1 MFHLKVLLYCL
12 QVSIIN
18 FTVTQQGLEEQLL
31 NVVVGHEM
39 AKLEAQRLELVD
51 EVLFHNFFFLQIFF
65 EIQVLQVSRNKAAQ
79 KKLEDTLLM
88 DLSTSTGNILDN
100 AGEFC
105 MQRNLCKHWFTSL
118 IFKEIPIIYC
128 PYQ

>member
-51 EVLFHNFFFLQIFF
+51 EVLFHDFFFLQIFF

-100 AGEFC
+100 AGEF
-105 MQRNLCKHWFTSL
+105 
-118 IFKEIPIIYC
+118 
-128 PYQ
+128 

>member
-1 MFHLKVLLYCL
+1 M
-12 QVSIIN
+12 
-18 FTVTQQGLEEQLL
+18 L

-51 EVLFHNFFFLQIFF
+51 EVIFQIFVTHYCQGCLL
-65 EIQVLQVSRNKAAQ
+65 EPKVLQVSRNKAAQ

-100 AGEFC
+100 AGE
-105 MQRNLCKHWFTSL
+105 
-118 IFKEIPIIYC
+118 
-128 PYQ
+128 

>member
-1 MFHLKVLLYCL
+1 LKKDLFCKSFLIFDVL

-51 EVLFHNFFFLQIFF
+51 EVSNFDDYP
-65 EIQVLQVSRNKAAQ
+65 N
-79 KKLEDTLLM
+79 
-88 DLSTSTGNILDN
+88 
-100 AGEFC
+100 
-105 MQRNLCKHWFTSL
+105 
-118 IFKEIPIIYC
+118 
-128 PYQ
+128 